1 MSPTLL
7 THPAHPA
14 RIGCRACPG
23 DENASPGHKKSIP
36 LHASGSATVRRSIG
50 RRSLDAFSSIR
61 GSLKGHRRALNTTT
75 NQKPAIA
82 PAAMTCV
89 SAGASPFEPAK
100 QKWYDSLRGKSS
112 QIPLPSTS
120 PVSMSSTLKR
130 TRPRFFRPSPAPL
143 PPPDLPSHSIQTLR
157 APLPK
162 LELASFQADLRRMSL
177 FGEATEKSF
186 VEEGKCSSSR
196 LPYKVCVRC

>member
-14 RIGCRACPG
+14 RMGCRACPG
-23 DENASPGHKKSIP
+23 DENASPGHKKSISQ
-36 LHASGSATVRRSIG
+36 LHASGSITVGRSIG

-61 GSLKGHRRALNTTT
+61 GSLKGHRQALNTTT
-75 NQKPAIA
+75 NQKPGVSL
-82 PAAMTCV
+82 AMTCM

-100 QKWYDSLRGKSS
+100 PKWYDSLRGKSS

-130 TRPRFFRPSPAPL
+130 TRTRFFRSPQAQL
-143 PPPDLPSHSIQTLR
+143 PPTDLPSHAPQTLR

-162 LELASFQADLRRMSL
+162 LELASFQADLRRLSL
-177 FGEATEKSF
+177 FGDVAEKSF
-186 VEEGKCSSSR
+186 VEEGKW
-196 LPYKVCVRC
+196 